1 VLQNKYTEA
10 AHSDEELPCNAALI
24 TVAKLIIIRKTSS
37 GYVDPKRSQSC

>member
-10 AHSDEELPCNAALI
+10 AHSYEELQGNAALI

-37 GYVDPKRSQSC
+37 GYFDPKRSYTF